1 MGRNEDV
8 EVFSTCVRITV
19 LTVSY
24 YIYDMLFMNY
34 MLVKRR
40 NQTLRL
46 IVIGIGLLIKNIVIT
61 YLLPNSRMDEQM
73 VMEIQFIYAVSF
85 AVITYAILRYTFQ
98 GSMLKL
104 GLFQII
110 LETSQV
116 FFMATILPL
125 INWAEGKSDLGSLG
139 GPFQLPDILI
149 IPVMFGLIQLVFLL
163 LKPWQSRI
171 RNFEPR
177 HRIIMWAAVAV
188 YLTAGIGSTF
198 IKYAELGMFH
208 TTIRTPAIVIF
219 IPGCIVCVYMYI
231 RYRAKIEQ
239 TNAFTHA
246 QKELM
251 ELHYRSVNRQISKM
265 EQEQKKIDAQ
275 MHEITAMAVRKGN
288 SGRAEDD
295 EERIQN
301 YLRTLKGKFDEIQS
315 GIYCTDYLVDS
326 VLCHMAEACRKKAVK
341 VSFSFQKYDRGVIPE
356 NELAEILFQ
365 ILDYCV
371 RESIAYYEK
380 NENQSQNPIL
390 FLRAAALKKLLLLEF
405 SCQSEKTAGKM
416 RRELKRRIMPL
427 VLPYQGEFE
436 IEDGNGKRF
445 CVMMQR
451 G

>member
-1 MGRNEDV
+1 M

-34 MLVKRR
+34 MLVRRR

-46 IVIGIGLLIKNIVIT
+46 IVIGIGVLIKNIVIA
-61 YLLPNSRMDEQM
+61 YLLPNSRMDEQT

-85 AVITYAILRYTFQ
+85 SVITYVVLCYTFY
-98 GSMLKL
+98 GSILKL
-104 GLFQII
+104 GMFQII
-110 LETSQV
+110 METGQIFIV
-116 FFMATILPL
+116 AAILPL
-125 INWAEGKSDLGSLG
+125 INWVEGRSDLGSVG
-139 GPFQLPDILI
+139 GLFQLPDILI
-149 IPVMFGLIQLVFLL
+149 IPVMFGLLQLVFSL

-177 HRIIMWAAVAV
+177 HRIIMWGAVAV
-188 YLTAGIGSTF
+188 YFTAGIGSTF
-198 IKYAELGMFH
+198 IKYTELGMFH
-208 TTIRTPAIVIF
+208 TTVRTPAIVIF
-219 IPGCIVCVYMYI
+219 IPGCAVCVYMYI
-231 RYRAKIEQ
+231 RYREKTEQ
-239 TNAFTHA
+239 TNDFVHA

-275 MHEITAMAVRKGN
+275 MHEITAMAGRK
-288 SGRAEDD
+288 EDSSRGED
-295 EERIQN
+295 YEERIQN
-301 YLRTLKGKFDEIQS
+301 YLRALKGKFDEIQS

-326 VLCHMAEACRKKAVK
+326 VLCHMAEACRKKEIKA
-341 VSFSFQKYDRGVIPE
+341 SFAFQKYDRGVIPE
-356 NELAEILFQ
+356 NELAEIFFQ

-371 RESIAYYEK
+371 RESITYHEK

-390 FLRAAALKKLLLLEF
+390 FLHAAALKKMLLLEF
-405 SCQSEKTAGKM
+405 SCQSEKTVGKM

-427 VLPYQGEFE
+427 VLPYRGEFE
-436 IEDGNGKRF
+436 IEDGNEKRF

>member
-1 MGRNEDV
+1 M
-8 EVFSTCVRITV
+8 EVFSTCVRITI

-40 NQTLRL
+40 NQTMRF

-61 YLLPNSRMDEQM
+61 HLLPNSRMDEQT

-85 AVITYAILRYTFQ
+85 SVISYAVLCYTFH

-104 GLFQII
+104 GMFQII
-110 LETSQV
+110 METNQV
-116 FFMATILPL
+116 FIVAAILPL
-125 INWAEGKSDLGSLG
+125 INWVEGRSDLGSVG

-149 IPVMFGLIQLVFLL
+149 IPVIFGLLQLEFFL

-177 HRIIMWAAVAV
+177 HRIIMWGAVAA
-188 YLTAGIGSTF
+188 YFTAGIGSTF
-198 IKYAELGMFH
+198 VRYTELGMFH
-208 TTIRTPAIVIF
+208 TTVRTPAIVIF
-219 IPGCIVCVYMYI
+219 TPGCAVCVYMYI
-231 RYRAKIEQ
+231 RYRAKTEQ
-239 TNAFTHA
+239 TNAFVHA

-251 ELHYRSVNRQISKM
+251 ELHYSSVNRQISKM

-275 MHEITAMAVRKGN
+275 MHEITAMAGRK
-288 SGRAEDD
+288 EDSNRGED
-295 EERIQN
+295 YEERIQN

-326 VLCHMAEACRKKAVK
+326 VLCHMAEACQKKEIK
-341 VSFSFQKYDRGVIPE
+341 VLFAFQKYDRGVIPE

-371 RESIAYYEK
+371 RESIAYHEN

-390 FLRAAALKKLLLLEF
+390 FLRAATLKKILLLEF

-436 IEDGNGKRF
+436 IEDGNEKRF

>member
-1 MGRNEDV
+1 M

-34 MLVKRR
+34 MLVRRR

-61 YLLPNSRMDEQM
+61 HFLPNSRLDEQM
-73 VMEIQFIYAVSF
+73 VMEIQFIYALSF
-85 AVITYAILRYTFQ
+85 SVIAYVVLCYTFR
-98 GSMLKL
+98 GSILKL
-104 GLFQII
+104 GMFQII
-110 LETSQV
+110 METNQV
-116 FFMATILPL
+116 FIVAAILPL
-125 INWAEGKSDLGSLG
+125 INWVEGRSDLGSVG

-149 IPVMFGLIQLVFLL
+149 IPAMFGLLQLVFSL

-177 HRIIMWAAVAV
+177 HRIIMWAAVAA
-188 YLTAGIGSTF
+188 YFTAGIGSTF
-198 IKYAELGMFH
+198 IKYTELGMFH
-208 TTIRTPAIVIF
+208 TTVRTPAIVIF
-219 IPGCIVCVYMYI
+219 IPGCAVCVYMYI
-231 RYRAKIEQ
+231 RYREKTEQ
-239 TNAFTHA
+239 TNAFVHA

-275 MHEITAMAVRKGN
+275 MHEITAMAGRK
-288 SGRAEDD
+288 EDSSRGED
-295 EERIQN
+295 YEERIQN

-326 VLCHMAEACRKKAVK
+326 VLCHMAEVCRKKEIK
-341 VSFSFQKYDRGVIPE
+341 VSFAFQKYDRGVIPE

-371 RESIAYYEK
+371 RESIAYHEN
-380 NENQSQNPIL
+380 NENQSQNSSL
-390 FLRAAALKKLLLLEF
+390 FLRAAALKKMLLLEF
-405 SCQSEKTAGKM
+405 SCQSEKTVGKM

-436 IEDGNGKRF
+436 IEDGNEKRF